1 MSEHDDNPRGLR
13 SVGRRLLSVFSRS
26 DARKPAETPPND
38 PEIDARR
45 GLWASL
51 LRFVSQRETV
61 VSNDVRSDVCKQDG
75 KLEGAPSDSQKR
87 KSSSELT
94 PGSSASVATPPD
106 GWQRSEDEETL
117 AKEEIGTRSKDCFT
131 W

>member
-1 MSEHDDNPRGLR
+1 M
-13 SVGRRLLSVFSRS
+13 FSRR
-26 DARKPAETPPND
+26 DAKKRAETTPD
-38 PEIDARR
+38 APEIDARH
-45 GLWASL
+45 GSN
-51 LRFVSQRETV
+51 REMV
-61 VSNDVRSDVCKQDG
+61 EPNDVCKQDG

-106 GWQRSEDEETL
+106 GWQRSEDEEAL